1 MQDQLFATLDSVSRP
16 VNLPHGTKAL
26 LVDTVGF
33 IRKLP
38 HEVVEAFH
46 ATLEEARLAD
56 VLVLVSDGADPQL
69 LSRRHTVGEVLD
81 SLGAV
86 DAPRIDA
93 LNKCDLL
100 SPSADVL
107 PGALPISAA
116 TGQGLDELLTAVEDA
131 LDAGTEEVSLLV
143 PFARYALTDKLR
155 RLGSVL
161 SQEHTAEGVVL
172 RWRAEKANVDYA
184 LREGAVLLETERK

>member
-1 MQDQLFATLDSVSRP
+1 M
-16 VNLPHGTKAL
+16 
-26 LVDTVGF
+26 
-33 IRKLP
+33 
-38 HEVVEAFH
+38 
-46 ATLEEARLAD
+46 
-56 VLVLVSDGADPQL
+56 LVLVSDGADPQL

-116 TGQGLDELLTAVEDA
+116 TGQGLDELLTAIEDA

>member
-1 MQDQLFATLDSVSRP
+1 M
-16 VNLPHGTKAL
+16 
-26 LVDTVGF
+26 DTVGF

-116 TGQGLDELLTAVEDA
+116 TGQGLDELLTAIEDA

-143 PFARYALTDKLR
+143 SFARLCPDGQAAPPWQRPFAGTHRRGRGAALAGRKGKCGLR
-155 RLGSVL
+155 PPGRGC
-161 SQEHTAEGVVL
+161 TP
-172 RWRAEKANVDYA
+172 
-184 LREGAVLLETERK
+184 